1 MNGYLVQVNIEIIQ
15 QVLSWTILVL
25 LRGFSIGIRSYRN
38 SLFFKMGRDFGFY
51 WFFMK
56 DIANNVNTFVCK
68 WKFMN
73 KTFMC
78 VILLKANRFEQCGV
92 MCKIQDDCCKVELI
106 LIRSLPCMNCTRNAV
121 LIFFFF
127 TISMYCILAS
137 LLLNMSWIQM

>member
-1 MNGYLVQVNIEIIQ
+1 
-15 QVLSWTILVL
+15 
-25 LRGFSIGIRSYRN
+25 
-38 SLFFKMGRDFGFY
+38 
-51 WFFMK
+51 MK

-121 LIFFFF
+121 LKIVLP
-127 TISMYCILAS
+127 YQCIAS
-137 LLLNMSWIQM
+137 